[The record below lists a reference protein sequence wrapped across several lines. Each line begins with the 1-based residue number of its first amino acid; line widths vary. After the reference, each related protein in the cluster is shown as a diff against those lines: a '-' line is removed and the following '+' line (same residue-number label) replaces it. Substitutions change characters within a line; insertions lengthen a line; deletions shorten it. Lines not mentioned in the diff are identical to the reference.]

1 MTGPL
6 RSPSPLPTHR
16 SGRPPTAARAR
27 SPKLALA
34 ALAAAAASPAWAQPA
49 GDGDA
54 AAHRRPAAISI
65 GFERITLPKN
75 EGLGLVGTS
84 YLLHLTPNLVIGPAA
99 YGALTGERGGLFTIG
114 GEVAWHQPL
123 GGRWSANAGFYA
135 GGGGGGVAPVGS
147 GLMLRP
153 HVDLLARFGPFRGGL
168 SWSRVSFPS
177 GDIGSTQLG
186 FVLLADTGFG
196 SWPGGATPAS
206 RHADGVGLDR
216 VVAVAGVYRPSRSS
230 TRVSGTPM
238 ERSVGYVGARFERE
252 FSPGLLAGLE
262 TNGAA
267 SGGAGGYA
275 EYLGTL
281 AAETGLQGGLF
292 TAGARLGLG
301 MSGGGDVST
310 GGGFLAKAAVYG
322 NVRLSPSVSLGLEG
336 GLARAPDGRFKASF
350 GAVNLNWQI
359 DGRAQPRQAA
369 AGPAPA
375 TRMEWVAGVERYQ
388 AARRDGSTRPLENV
402 VLKANRFVGDTVYL
416 TAQVHSAY
424 GGGAGG
430 YTVGLIGAG
439 VQSPAWA
446 GWRAGGEFIVGAGG
460 GGGVDTEGGA
470 LLQPT
475 VYVDRA
481 LGRATSARLSVG
493 RIDSARGR
501 LGASVAELSFVY
513 TFGVAGAR

>member
-1 MTGPL
+1 
-6 RSPSPLPTHR
+6 
-16 SGRPPTAARAR
+16 
-27 SPKLALA
+27 
-34 ALAAAAASPAWAQPA
+34 
-49 GDGDA
+49 
-54 AAHRRPAAISI
+54 
-65 GFERITLPKN
+65 
-75 EGLGLVGTS
+75 
-84 YLLHLTPNLVIGPAA
+84 
-99 YGALTGERGGLFTIG
+99 
-114 GEVAWHQPL
+114 
-123 GGRWSANAGFYA
+123 
-135 GGGGGGVAPVGS
+135 
-147 GLMLRP
+147 
-153 HVDLLARFGPFRGGL
+153 
-168 SWSRVSFPS
+168 
-177 GDIGSTQLG
+177 
-186 FVLLADTGFG
+186 
-196 SWPGGATPAS
+196 
-206 RHADGVGLDR
+206 

-238 ERSVGYVGARFERE
+238 ERKVGYVGARFERE

-262 TNGAA
+262 ANGAA

-281 AAETGLQGGLF
+281 AAETQLQGGRF
-292 TAGARLGLG
+292 TTGARLGLG

-322 NVRLSPSVSLGLEG
+322 SVRLAPSISLGVEG

-359 DGRAQPRQAA
+359 DSGKPSRANA
-369 AGPAPA
+369 AGGAQEPA

-388 AARRDGSTRPLENV
+388 AARRDGGTRPLENV
-402 VLKANRFVGDTVYL
+402 VLKANRFVGDAVYL

-424 GGGAGG
+424 SGGAGG

-439 VQSPAWA
+439 VQSPSWS

-460 GGGVDTEGGA
+460 GGGVDTQGGA

-493 RIDSARGR
+493 RIDSAKGR
-501 LGASVAELSFVY
+501 LGASVAELSVVY
-513 TFGVAGAR
+513 TFGVANPR